1 VLGVGRA
8 PIFDDEARLVGEKI
22 EGMNN
27 NKKYFGAFL
36 RVVSDVADLQI
47 GISVEFMM
55 LRWVCHVL
63 SS

>member
-1 VLGVGRA
+1 
-8 PIFDDEARLVGEKI
+8 
-22 EGMNN
+22 MNN

-47 GISVEFMM
+47 GISVDFMM

-63 SS
+63 